1 MSPCTTLH
9 LIFLSSMLD
18 IITSEKKYAE
28 NIAGNIFSCLFYND
42 PVLDYAAFT
51 VHVSWFIIGEILWRT
66 VAIMLQVKLISVE
79 KFPSQ
84 FPLSFRARIQRKF
97 RINLCLL
104 SHKKVTSSHVKN
116 NMLSPH
122 VERSILLCLH
132 NKLHFS
138 GVEKLW
144 MSEIFCQHLKVN
156 FVSPCGHVIS
166 FLSVITTVKEFFM
179 HNNQHQKNKC
189 ICSVLN

>member
-18 IITSEKKYAE
+18 IITSEKKNAE
-28 NIAGNIFSCLFYND
+28 NIAGNLFSCLFC
-42 PVLDYAAFT
+42 
-51 VHVSWFIIGEILWRT
+51 
-66 VAIMLQVKLISVE
+66 IMTLYWIMQLLLSMFHDLLLVKFYGTPWLQCYRLNLSSVE
-79 KFPSQ
+79 KFDSQ

-97 RINLCLL
+97 RINLRLL

-138 GVEKLW
+138 GVEKL
-144 MSEIFCQHLKVN
+144 
-156 FVSPCGHVIS
+156 
-166 FLSVITTVKEFFM
+166 
-179 HNNQHQKNKC
+179 
-189 ICSVLN
+189 